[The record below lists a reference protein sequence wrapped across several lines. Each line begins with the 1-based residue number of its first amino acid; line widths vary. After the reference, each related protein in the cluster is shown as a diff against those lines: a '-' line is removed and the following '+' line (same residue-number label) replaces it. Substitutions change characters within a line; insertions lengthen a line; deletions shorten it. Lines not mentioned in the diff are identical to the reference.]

1 VDVGDYPLFDTDLQ
15 NGIYGIYIASDLNGD
30 GFVDVGDYPLFD
42 ANNQNGIYL
51 ITP

>member
-1 VDVGDYPLFDTDLQ
+1 LQ